1 MTLSFCGV
9 VGGVVC
15 KAIFMSNPTKVILN
29 FGSVE
34 LWLSWGFDNYYS
46 SRCVGVAWMV
56 PNSCV

>member
-1 MTLSFCGV
+1 M